1 MFRIIFEKEIRDI
14 IGSTKF
20 AVTFGACALLI
31 IAAFYAGAARYQLQR
46 SHYEASVAANLAE
59 LNGVTDWATVGET
72 SIFMPPRPLA
82 SLVSGVSNDIG
93 RSAVVRGRG
102 EVIPQGSHYN
112 ENLIYAVFR
121 YLDLEFVFQVILS
134 LFAILLGYDA
144 ISGEKERGTLRLSFA
159 NAIPRHTY
167 ILGKAAGSTMIL
179 ALSLLCAVALGCL
192 LLPLMGIVLSGDE
205 WLRLGLIT
213 FTGLLYFV
221 AFLTLSLW
229 VSAMTKRS
237 ANSFLALLVIWI
249 MSVMVVP
256 RVAVL
261 LAGRAVDV
269 PSADSIASQKGQ
281 FATQLHQEFLDGL
294 SGFSIPLAEAGSD
307 PGRALMS
314 FMDSLSNVRES
325 KMHQFASRLNET
337 RQNRRLKQHQV
348 SFALARI
355 SPTASMTLATS
366 RLAGTSLE
374 LENRFYEQAGAFQ
387 TEFGNFKTEK
397 VGMNAGGVM
406 RVISIEDGANPPPP
420 PEPVDADEL
429 PAFHF
434 QDVTSSEAIEASA
447 ADIGLLAIFAL
458 AFFGGAVFSFNRYDV
473 R

>member
-1 MFRIIFEKEIRDI
+1 MFWVIFEKEIRDI

-31 IAAFYAGAARYQLQR
+31 IAAFYAGGARYQLHR
-46 SHYEASVAANLAE
+46 SQYDASVAANLAE
-59 LNGVTDWATVGET
+59 LDGVTDWAAVGET
-72 SIFMPPRPLA
+72 SIFMTPQPLA
-82 SLVSGVSNDIG
+82 CLVSGVSNDVA
-93 RSAVVRGRG
+93 RTAVVRGRG
-102 EVIPQGSHYN
+102 EVITQDSHYN

-121 YLDLEFVFQVILS
+121 YLDLEFVFQVLLS

-167 ILGKAAGSTMIL
+167 ILGKAAGSTLIL
-179 ALSLLCAVALGCL
+179 SLSLLCAVAIGCL

-205 WLRLGLIT
+205 WLRLSLIV
-213 FTGLLYFV
+213 FTGLLYFA

-237 ANSFLALLVIWI
+237 SNSFLALLVIWI
-249 MSVMVVP
+249 MSVLVVP

-269 PSADSIASQKGQ
+269 PSADAIASQKGQ
-281 FATQLHQEFLDGL
+281 YATQLHQEFIDGL
-294 SGFSIPLAEAGSD
+294 TGFSLPLSEAGSD
-307 PGRALMS
+307 PGAALMG
-314 FMDSLSNVRES
+314 FMDSLTDVRET
-325 KMHQFASRLNET
+325 KMQAFSSRLNET
-337 RQNRRLKQHQV
+337 RHNGRLKQHQL

-355 SPTASMTLATS
+355 SPTASLTLATS
-366 RLAGTSLE
+366 HLAGTSLD
-374 LENRFYEQAGAFQ
+374 LEDRFYRQAGNYQ

-397 VGMNAGGVM
+397 VGINAGGVM
-406 RVISIEDGANPPPP
+406 RIIRVEDGEDPPPP
-420 PEPVDADEL
+420 PEAIDSDEL
-429 PAFHF
+429 PVFAFR
-434 QDVTSSEAIEASA
+434 DVSSSEAIEASV
-447 ADIGLLAIFAL
+447 ADMGLLAIFAL
-458 AFFGGAVFSFNRYDV
+458 VFFGGAVYSFNRYDV

>member
-1 MFRIIFEKEIRDI
+1 MFQVIFEKEIRDI

-20 AVTFGACALLI
+20 AVTFGACAILI
-31 IAAFYAGAARYQLQR
+31 IAAFYAGAARYQLHR
-46 SHYEASVAANLAE
+46 SHYESSVAANLAE
-59 LNGVTDWATVGET
+59 LDGVTDWAAVGES

-82 SLVSGVSNDIG
+82 CLVSGVSNDIG
-93 RSAVVRGRG
+93 RTAVVRGRG

-179 ALSLLCAVALGCL
+179 ALSLLCAVAIGCL
-192 LLPLMGIVLSGDE
+192 LLPLMGIVLTGDE
-205 WLRLGLIT
+205 WLRLGLIVL
-213 FTGLLYFV
+213 TGLLYFA

-229 VSAMTKRS
+229 VSALTRRS
-237 ANSFLALLVIWI
+237 SSSFLALLVIWI
-249 MSVMVVP
+249 MSVLVVP

-269 PSADSIASQKGQ
+269 PSSDAVASEKGQ
-281 FATQLHQEFLDGL
+281 FATQLHKEFLDGL
-294 SGFSIPLAEAGSD
+294 SGFSMPLSEAGSD
-307 PGRALMS
+307 PGKALMG
-314 FMDSLSNVRES
+314 FMDSLSNVRET
-325 KMHQFASRLNET
+325 KMQVFASRLNES
-337 RQNRRLKQHQV
+337 RQNRRLKQSQV
-348 SFALARI
+348 SFALARV
-355 SPTASMTLATS
+355 SPTASLTLATS
-366 RLAGTSLE
+366 QLAGTSLD
-374 LENRFYEQAGAFQ
+374 LENRFYQQAGAFQ

-397 VGMNAGGVM
+397 VGINAGGVM
-406 RVISIEDGANPPPP
+406 HVISIEDGANPPI
-420 PEPVDADEL
+420 PEAIDADEL
-429 PAFHF
+429 PVFHF
-434 QDVTSSEAIEASA
+434 QDVTTSEAIETSA
-447 ADIGLLAIFAL
+447 ADIGLLAIFVIV
-458 AFFGGAVFSFNRYDV
+458 FFGGAVFSFNRYDV